1 MLLFFLLHMR
11 SFFLFLSCCCVLS
24 VVAAYCY
31 CYVYCSPKKAA
42 VSGTVIAAKRKVLA
56 RNKTKTSL
64 WKVVMKWHQW
74 DAKSDFFFKKFLYG
88 ILGQLAH
95 MLWQLPVSELF
106 MHKYKH
112 SLCQLE
118 NKSPRDSSALTTECY
133 SLLQGLHLPNGGL
146 FTEWSIT
153 WKRPRSKRKK
163 KKKVVLTQ
171 WL

>member
-1 MLLFFLLHMR
+1 M
-11 SFFLFLSCCCVLS
+11 
-24 VVAAYCY
+24 
-31 CYVYCSPKKAA
+31 PK
-42 VSGTVIAAKRKVLA
+42 VI
-56 RNKTKTSL
+56 
-64 WKVVMKWHQW
+64 
-74 DAKSDFFFKKFLYG
+74 FFFFKFLYG

-163 KKKVVLTQ
+163 KKKGGAYTVTITVGGSSTISQQALMINARRREYWWPSEALMILMAHQ
-171 WL
+171 CHELDNAL